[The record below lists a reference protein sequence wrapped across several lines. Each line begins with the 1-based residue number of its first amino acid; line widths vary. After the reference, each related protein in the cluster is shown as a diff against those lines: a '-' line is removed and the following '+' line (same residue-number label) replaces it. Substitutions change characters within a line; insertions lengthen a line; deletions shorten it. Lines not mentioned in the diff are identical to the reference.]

1 MTTST
6 ERDGPRR
13 DATWALPLLA
23 LLTVLAALQRFPART
38 HEGLWFDEVFTVVLA
53 VQDHPALID
62 RALAD
67 QTNPP
72 GFYLLAWVWT
82 RLGGFDLEWLR
93 TLPALAGTLV
103 VPAVAMLARQL
114 GVHWRGALL
123 AAVIANASPLLLAMS
138 LELRAYAPLALL
150 AAVSSALALR
160 QAARPR
166 ESLRTAAPLA
176 LTQLALVSLH
186 YFGALVVVGQCAALW
201 WTDRRRLF
209 RAVLT
214 ALPAA
219 LIAVA
224 WVALVLSRAGDAVV
238 GGNATWIEPADF
250 ARLRGFA
257 PSVLGTL
264 GLPAGSILST
274 TLLAAAIVL
283 AAWQALTAASV
294 GAPADESP
302 STAAGTDAHARARWL
317 LALGV
322 LPLGLVFVASSL
334 GPRSLWV
341 PRYLIVVLPA
351 LCILLAALT
360 DMPAR
365 LARAA
370 ATTAL
375 AAWALLGGTHDAAAR
390 ALKPDWTRI
399 VRSLAGEAPA
409 TVCTN
414 ESYVA
419 LPLRY
424 HAVREAVPLT
434 VLDFRDCA
442 AQRRGDRAILRAETV
457 ASLQGLIQA
466 GAVVGAGRSL
476 TEARPA
482 VDIRRLRWP
491 PRPDARD

>member
-13 DATWALPLLA
+13 DATWALPALA
-23 LLTVLAALQRFPART
+23 LLTVLAALQRFPARAL
-38 HEGLWFDEVFTVVLA
+38 EGLWFDEVFTVVLA
-53 VQDHPALID
+53 AQDLPSLID

-72 GFYLLAWVWT
+72 GFYLLTWLWT
-82 RLGGFDLEWLR
+82 RLGGFDLAWMR

-103 VPAVAMLARQL
+103 VPAVALLARQL
-114 GVHWRGALL
+114 GVSWRGALL
-123 AAVIANASPLLLAMS
+123 AAVLAHASPLLLAMS

-150 AAVSSALALR
+150 AAVSTVLALR
-160 QAARPR
+160 QAAR
-166 ESLRTAAPLA
+166 EHETLRSAAPLA
-176 LTQLALVSLH
+176 LTQLALVALH
-186 YFGALVVVGQCAALW
+186 YFGALVVIGQGAALL
-201 WTDRRRLF
+201 WTDRRRLW

-219 LIAVA
+219 LVALA
-224 WVALVLSRAGDAVV
+224 WVGVVLSGADGEPV
-238 GGNATWIEPADF
+238 GNNASWIETPDL

-257 PSVLGTL
+257 PSVLGTFGL
-264 GLPAGSILST
+264 GAGAMGAT
-274 TLLAAAIVL
+274 ALLAAAILL
-283 AAWQALTAASV
+283 AAWRSLTAAATAPD
-294 GAPADESP
+294 GASD
-302 STAAGTDAHARARWL
+302 GARARWL

-322 LPLGLVFVASSL
+322 LPLVLVFLASSL

-351 LCILLAALT
+351 LCVLLAELT
-360 DMPAR
+360 ELPSR
-365 LARAA
+365 LARVA

-375 AAWALLGGTHDAAAR
+375 GAWALLAGTHDAAAR
-390 ALKPDWTRI
+390 PPKPDWARV
-399 VRSLAGEAPA
+399 VRSLAGTRPA
-409 TVCTN
+409 TLCAN

-434 VLDFRDCA
+434 VLEFPECA
-442 AQRRGDRAILRAETV
+442 AQRRGDWVILRPETV
-457 ASLQGLIQA
+457 ASLQTLIEA
-466 GAVVGAGRSL
+466 KAVVGAGRSL
-476 TEARPA
+476 TEVRPA

-491 PRPDARD
+491 PRFDASD

>member
-23 LLTVLAALQRFPART
+23 LLTVLAALQRFPARAL
-38 HEGLWFDEVFTVVLA
+38 EGLWFDEVFTVVLA
-53 VQDHPALID
+53 VQDLPALID

-82 RLGGFDLEWLR
+82 RLGGFDLEWMR

-103 VPAVAMLARQL
+103 VPAVALLARQL
-114 GVHWRGALL
+114 GVSWRGALL
-123 AAVIANASPLLLAMS
+123 AALLANASPLLLAMS
-138 LELRAYAPLALL
+138 AELRAYAPLALL
-150 AAVSSALALR
+150 AALSSVLALR
-160 QAARPR
+160 QAARPH
-166 ESLRTAAPLA
+166 ETLRSAAPLA
-176 LTQLALVSLH
+176 LTQVALVALH
-186 YFGALVVVGQCAALW
+186 YFGALVVIGQCAALL
-201 WTDRRRLF
+201 WTDRRRVL

-219 LIAVA
+219 LIALA
-224 WVALVLSRAGDAVV
+224 WVALVLSGADGEAV
-238 GGNATWIEPADF
+238 GNNASWIETPDF
-250 ARLRGFA
+250 SRLRGFA

-264 GLPAGSILST
+264 GLAAGALLST
-274 TLLAAAIVL
+274 ALLAAAILL
-283 AAWQALTAASV
+283 AAWRALSAAAATGPSR
-294 GAPADESP
+294 GSP
-302 STAAGTDAHARARWL
+302 TEGARARWL
-317 LALGV
+317 LALGF
-322 LPLGLVFVASSL
+322 LPLLLVYLASSF

-351 LCILLAALT
+351 LCVLLADLT
-360 DMPAR
+360 SLPAR
-365 LARAA
+365 LARVA

-375 AAWALLGGTHDAAAR
+375 GVWALLAGTHDAAAR
-390 ALKPDWTRI
+390 PPKPDWARI
-399 VRSLAGEAPA
+399 VRSLAGTRPA
-409 TVCTN
+409 TVCAN

-424 HAVREAVPLT
+424 HALREAVPLT

-442 AQRRGDRAILRAETV
+442 AQRSGDWAILRPETV
-457 ASLQGLIQA
+457 ASLQGLIDA
-466 GAVVGAGRSL
+466 KPIVGAGRSL

-491 PRPDARD
+491 PRLDARD